1 MFWADACV
9 IIEGKSHSMC
19 LISNARKKS
28 SSASYSMIF
37 LYSKCIYFVCV
48 LFVCYGLVNS
58 TSVCMYT
65 QKSCLVRDITETDSY
80 LSYPLWLNA
89 YLRHVFLEY
98 LFFFNQVSIPESCV
112 HENALAT
119 SPVWHDW
126 TTHPSSPWFQMSLMC
141 ASYYQYN
148 YFLVNSIRNVVYR
161 CPFGQTWCTSVSID
175 EDMGR
180 TSAMSLQSTYMMSKV
195 DCYFEIG
202 RYVTNKL
209 PSGRVIFFLFSKYN
223 YSEIDVFE
231 RMTITNPIYVIQ
243 NVNEWV
249 CVFS

>member
-1 MFWADACV
+1 MHVHTEKLLGERYYWNGLVFV
-9 IIEGKSHSMC
+9 I
-19 LISNARKKS
+19 S
-28 SSASYSMIF
+28 S
-37 LYSKCIYFVCV
+37 LTKCIFAACIFRIFV
-48 LFVCYGLVNS
+48 
-58 TSVCMYT
+58 
-65 QKSCLVRDITETDSY
+65 
-80 LSYPLWLNA
+80 
-89 YLRHVFLEY
+89 
-98 LFFFNQVSIPESCV
+98 FFNQVSIPESCV

-141 ASYYQYN
+141 ASYYQYD

-195 DCYFEIG
+195 DCYFEIR

-209 PSGRVIFFLFSKYN
+209 PSGRVILFLFSKYN
-223 YSEIDVFE
+223 YSEIVVFE